1 MILKRTIV
9 TLLSVAFIATW
20 RGSYAPAYTKAVET
34 NRVEYESIKAANE
47 DETLV
52 YRKSVKGKC
61 AGIAQDFN
69 KWDFIYALTAYTNG
83 HIHIDVQCELGNI
96 LVCNKIGDFQ
106 FNDSMIAAIGESGYA
121 GKSTFDNHKLSNSKY
136 TTSFSG
142 NDSSYVVY
150 TSIFTYS
157 GLEAASEVLMSF
169 DLYVK
174 EPYLK
179 TNQPMI
185 LFGEEIEIP
194 FGDPPVDKNAKI
206 KELEEK
212 VAALELSL
220 NTIQNSILKLDANGD
235 GFVNA
240 VDASIVLSIYAYNS
254 TNKTPIKTIS
264 EYFNTVK

>member
-1 MILKRTIV
+1 MKIRK
-9 TLLSVAFIATW
+9 LLAAITSVICLSIGICSSKT
-20 RGSYAPAYTKAVET
+20 YAKI
-34 NRVEYESIKAANE
+34 VEYEAGASNKVATE
-47 DETLV
+47 EETLI

-61 AGIAQDFN
+61 EGIAQDYN
-69 KWDFIYALTAYTNG
+69 KWDFIYALTAYDNG
-83 HIHIDVQCELGNI
+83 HIHIDIQCELGNI

-106 FNDSMIAAIGESGYA
+106 FNDSMIAAVGESGYA

-136 TTSFSG
+136 TTSFSEK
-142 NDSSYVVY
+142 DSAYIVY
-150 TSIFTYS
+150 SSLFTHS
-157 GLEAASEVLMSF
+157 GLEAASEILMSF

-174 EPYLK
+174 EPYLT

-194 FGDPPVDKNAKI
+194 FGKPPIDKDVKI

-212 VAALELSL
+212 VSALELSL
-220 NTIQNSILKLDANGD
+220 NTMQNSILKLDANGD

-254 TNKTPIKTIS
+254 TNQTPIKTIS
-264 EYFNTVK
+264 DYYNTLK